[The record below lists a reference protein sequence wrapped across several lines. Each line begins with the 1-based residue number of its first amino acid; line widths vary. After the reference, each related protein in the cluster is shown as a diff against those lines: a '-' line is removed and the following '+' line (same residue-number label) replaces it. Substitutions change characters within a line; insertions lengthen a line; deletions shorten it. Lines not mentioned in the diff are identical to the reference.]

1 MSWLDLSWL
10 EPKIFGWKELNQKIA
25 RFKKK
30 FCIRKLPG
38 PRKYWN
44 QNIWVQKNFMSKK
57 HWVKEIL
64 GEQFV
69 PKKIR
74 ARTLQTPSLYLADS
88 NQTPSRHLLDILPT
102 PLRHPPNS
110 SLLYCIK
117 VWFSTRAGG
126 GLVAEAMWWVGGW
139 SPVQNHATSW
149 SNLQDCKIS
158 SRAEIP
164 KLDRVWQFHVNKPV
178 TSRPNK

>member
-10 EPKIFGWKELNQKIA
+10 EPKNFGWKELNKKIA

-102 PLRHPPNS
+102 PLRYPPNS

-126 GLVAEAMWWVGGW
+126 GRVGGW
-139 SPVQNHATSW
+139 LVPSAESCHFVVQLAR
-149 SNLQDCKIS
+149 LQDFKQGWNS
-158 SRAEIP
+158 Q
-164 KLDRVWQFHVNKPV
+164 VWPSV
-178 TSRPNK
+178 TIVCSTVWSYH